1 MLGVTFFGLFLTPV
15 FYVIVR
21 TLEKMF
27 TGRAQPVEHSTA
39 TVHPS
44 KVWRFSLQTMVI
56 RPRRNDDALGQQGG
70 VAALDFQD
78 RAVLA
83 VGQCE

>member
-1 MLGVTFFGLFLTPV
+1 MGANSYFKGLAPL
-15 FYVIVR
+15 
-21 TLEKMF
+21 
-27 TGRAQPVEHSTA
+27 
-39 TVHPS
+39 
-44 KVWRFSLQTMVI
+44 SLQTMVI